1 MPTIDTVAALLAKS
15 ERTDSEEEAEAYL
28 AKAQHLA
35 TLHAID
41 LAALAA
47 RQSAKDHRPAKLLQR
62 TIRIGEPR
70 RAANTHLVALFSTI
84 ARPNDVLVDVAH
96 NSTYVIAYGS
106 EDDVDTVEAIWLA
119 CAPRMVA
126 GAQDWMKSRRW
137 EGDTTPTYQRGLG
150 MVDVPITGRT
160 AKATFMV
167 AFITRIGTRL
177 REARKSA
184 VAEADASPRP
194 DTNGSSNGGA
204 ELVLAAKSDQVRSF
218 HQETSNARG
227 SWRGYGGAYAGSHSH
242 SARAGDA
249 AARTT
254 SLGNSG
260 KLRSA
265 GRLPPA

>member
-15 ERTDSEEEAEAYL
+15 ERTDSQEEAEAYL

-47 RQSAKDHRPAKLLQR
+47 SQSTKDPRPTKLIQR
-62 TIRIGEPR
+62 TIQVGEPR
-70 RAANTHLVALFSTI
+70 RAANTHLVQLFTAI
-84 ARPNDVLVDVAH
+84 ARPNDVLVDVAR
-96 NSTYVIAYGS
+96 NSTYVIAYGA

-126 GAQDWMKSRRW
+126 LAQAWMKSRRW
-137 EGDTTPTYQRGLG
+137 EGDTTPTYQRGVG
-150 MVDVPITGRT
+150 IVDAPINGRT

-167 AFITRIGTRL
+167 AFISRIGARL
-177 REARKSA
+177 QEARKSA
-184 VAEADASPRP
+184 VAEADASPSPRP
-194 DTNGSSNGGA
+194 SGLGGGSA
-204 ELVLAAKSDQVRSF
+204 ELVLAKKSDQVRSF
-218 HQETSNARG
+218 HRETSKARG
-227 SWRGYGGAYAGSHSH
+227 SWRGYGGAYAGAHSG

-254 SLGNSG
+254 SLGDAG

-265 GRLPPA
+265 GALPPS